1 MYMNKKPLLYLFG
14 VIVAGSLLGG
24 VVIAEAATR
33 RSSSSLQNK
42 INDLD
47 NDQVEDLPIP
57 VLFGVAV
64 RTLTKNYGEPRAG
77 HSHIGLDIMAPEGT
91 PIVSPTEAVV
101 TSKGVW
107 TGAGNYVQT
116 AAPGGE
122 RFVYMH
128 LSEIADIE
136 EGDVLKVGDLVGYVG
151 HTGNAVASAPH
162 LHFEIHDEDD
172 DTSDP
177 YPRFTKVFTP
187 QEKMEYLEEILD
199 NHDDEEELAELLV
212 TTFRSEFVSARI
224 AGIDI
229 PDDIINALGTV
240 PATVSSGTSS
250 SGVSSTGT
258 LMVGSRGTEVA
269 ALQAYLIKKA
279 VGSGARIAADGVFG
293 PMTRQALID
302 FQKSTTTLTP
312 DGVYG
317 PRSKAYV
324 VAHP

>member
-1 MYMNKKPLLYLFG
+1 MNKKMFAYVLGF
-14 VIVAGSLLGG
+14 IIIGSLLGG
-24 VVIAEAATR
+24 AAVAEAQTRR
-33 RSSSSLQNK
+33 RSSSGLSTK
-42 INDLD
+42 INNLD
-47 NDQVEDLPIP
+47 DDQVEDLPIP
-57 VLFGVAV
+57 VLFGVAL
-64 RTLTKNYGEPRAG
+64 RNLTKNYGDPRAG

-101 TSKGVW
+101 TGMGVW

-128 LSEIADIE
+128 LSEIADID
-136 EGDVLKVGDLVGYVG
+136 EGDVLKVGDIVGYVG

-162 LHFEIHDEDD
+162 LHFELYDEDN
-172 DTSDP
+172 DTTDP

-187 QEKMEYLEEILD
+187 EEKMEYLEEILD

-212 TTFRSEFVSARI
+212 KNFRSEFVSARI
-224 AGIDI
+224 QGIDI
-229 PDDIINALGTV
+229 PDAIIDALGTV
-240 PATVSSGTSS
+240 PASTSSNTS

-258 LMVGSRGTEVA
+258 LMVGSRGSEVV
-269 ALQAYLIKKA
+269 ALQAYLIKKG
-279 VGSGARIAADGVFG
+279 VGTGASITADGAFG
-293 PMTRQALID
+293 PMTKKALIE
-302 FQKSTTTLTP
+302 FQASAGLTP

-317 PRSKAYV
+317 PKSKAYV